1 MSRILYLDCFS
12 GASGDMI
19 VGGLI
24 DAGVSFAQVEAVVN
38 SLGLD
43 GVRVSYDRVDRS
55 GIGAAKFRV
64 IDSAKIG
71 SSHADHSHDQ
81 SHDQSH
87 DHSHDHRYHEHR
99 GLSDITEIVERS
111 DLSSAGQLKA
121 VSLFRRLAEV
131 EAEIHQM
138 PVEEVH
144 LHEVG
149 AVDSI
154 VDIVGAVCAFEL
166 LGVDQVISSPLNVGS
181 GTVVCAHGELPVP
194 APATAKLLVSVP
206 IYSAGPAV
214 ELVTPTGALLVTEYA
229 DDYGTLPPMRIS
241 GIGYGAGDRD
251 FKGRPNVVRTFVGE
265 TTGKSKIERVVVLEC
280 QIDDMNPEI
289 YGLLMEHL
297 VEAGALD
304 VFYTPIQMKK
314 NRPATLITIIAQPA
328 DRELLTTLLFTESTT
343 IGVRVSEID
352 RDTLDREIVSIDS
365 PFGAV
370 RVKVARRNGEIL
382 NVAPEFD
389 DCARV
394 AEEHGRSVKDI
405 QAVVMKSWLDSGSSS

>member
-24 DAGVSFAQVEAVVN
+24 DAGVSFAQIEAVVK
-38 SLGLD
+38 SLDLD

-64 IDSAKIG
+64 IDSDKIE
-71 SSHADHSHDQ
+71 SSHG
-81 SHDQSH
+81 

-99 GLSDITEIVERS
+99 GLSDITEIVKRS
-111 DLSSAGQLKA
+111 DLPSASQLKA

-154 VDIVGAVCAFEL
+154 VDIVAAVYAFEL

-181 GTVVCAHGELPVP
+181 GTVVCTHGDLPVP
-194 APATAKLLVSVP
+194 APATAKLLVNVP

-229 DDYGTLPPMRIS
+229 DDYGTLPPMCIS

-251 FKGRPNVVRTFVGE
+251 FKGRPNVVRAFVGE
-265 TTGKSKIERVVVLEC
+265 TTGNSEIERVVVLEC

-297 VEAGALD
+297 IEAGALD

-314 NRPATLITIIAQPA
+314 NRPATLVTVIAQPA

-352 RDTLDREIVSIDS
+352 RDSLDREIVSIDS

-389 DCARV
+389 DCVRV
-394 AEEHGRSVKDI
+394 AEEHERSVKDI

>member
-43 GVRVSYDRVDRS
+43 GVRVSCDRVDRS
-55 GIGAAKFRV
+55 GIGSAKFRV
-64 IDSAKIG
+64 IDSANIG
-71 SSHADHSHDQ
+71 SSHS
-81 SHDQSH
+81 

-99 GLSDITEIVERS
+99 GLSDITEIVKRS

-138 PVEEVH
+138 PIEEVH

-154 VDIVGAVCAFEL
+154 IDIVGAVCAFEL

-194 APATAKLLVSVP
+194 APATAKLLVNAP
-206 IYSAGPAV
+206 IYSAGPGV

-241 GIGYGAGDRD
+241 GIGYGAGARD
-251 FKGRPNVVRTFVGE
+251 FKGRPNVVRAFVGE
-265 TTGKSKIERVVVLEC
+265 TTGNSEIERVVVLEC

-297 VEAGALD
+297 IEAGALD

-314 NRPATLITIIAQPA
+314 NRPATLITVIAQPA

>member
-1 MSRILYLDCFS
+1 
-12 GASGDMI
+12 
-19 VGGLI
+19 
-24 DAGVSFAQVEAVVN
+24 
-38 SLGLD
+38 
-43 GVRVSYDRVDRS
+43 
-55 GIGAAKFRV
+55 
-64 IDSAKIG
+64 
-71 SSHADHSHDQ
+71 
-81 SHDQSH
+81 
-87 DHSHDHRYHEHR
+87 
-99 GLSDITEIVERS
+99 
-111 DLSSAGQLKA
+111 
-121 VSLFRRLAEV
+121 
-131 EAEIHQM
+131 
-138 PVEEVH
+138 
-144 LHEVG
+144 
-149 AVDSI
+149 
-154 VDIVGAVCAFEL
+154 
-166 LGVDQVISSPLNVGS
+166 
-181 GTVVCAHGELPVP
+181 VP
-194 APATAKLLVSVP
+194 APATAKLLVNAP
-206 IYSAGPAV
+206 IYSAGPGV

-241 GIGYGAGDRD
+241 GIGYGAGARD
-251 FKGRPNVVRTFVGE
+251 FKGRPNVVRAFVGE
-265 TTGKSKIERVVVLEC
+265 TTGNSEIERVVVLEC

-297 VEAGALD
+297 IEAGALD

-314 NRPATLITIIAQPA
+314 NRPATLITVIAQPA

-370 RVKVARRNGEIL
+370 RIKVARRNGEIL